1 MSEQLTEEQ
10 IAEYKEAFTFF
21 DKDSDG
27 FVNIEELPLSLIN
40 DFFNNFS
47 GQSYKFESHIKGANG
62 VDGRCKYNHN
72 FKLNILKYI

>member
-27 FVNIEELPLSLIN
+27 FVNIEELPLSNLILILVVRSIN
-40 DFFNNFS
+40 
-47 GQSYKFESHIKGANG
+47 
-62 VDGRCKYNHN
+62 
-72 FKLNILKYI
+72 LNPT